1 MLLSEVTGGRT
12 TLRNKV
18 IVTKLFLVTLQ
29 LGQAKIHGTYTEGSW
44 VGGCVQTS
52 CIQGR
57 WVMEK
62 LERC

>member
-1 MLLSEVTGGRT
+1 MLLSEVTGGRA

-57 WVMEK
+57 
-62 LERC
+62 